1 MTEPMIDLME
11 VLLYDRVFQANF
23 CMDCPECFVEG
34 DFEDPRC
41 ERHAVYLNI
50 CAILKWAEG
59 KIGEEMEW
67 VRTK

>member
-1 MTEPMIDLME
+1 
-11 VLLYDRVFQANF
+11 
-23 CMDCPECFVEG
+23 
-34 DFEDPRC
+34 
-41 ERHAVYLNI
+41 VYLNI